1 MSKLPQPIPRQALRD
16 LLPDVPETV
25 FSEEFTRA
33 CEVLDAFVGDCLCFL
48 VHELSLGGFAGTA
61 EDFARLRRHSPH
73 GLALSR
79 WLFDCLRLY
88 GLAEEQDGIVHVP
101 ATVPSVDLEA
111 AFAAAVAASPQAEP
125 AMAVQKLAT
134 QALPEV
140 LAGKTTGEEALFS
153 LSQLDLW
160 FSYFSNRNI
169 HYAPTNTLAALAL
182 ARAVG
187 PQARLLELGGGGG
200 SAAEAA
206 LKALVDVEKPPAL
219 YVFTEVHPAFLR
231 RGSRLVRQLLPEGC
245 QLEARPYDIE
255 LAPGEQGLSGVLF
268 DAVFAVN
275 VLHLASDVVLALQRL
290 RTLLAPGGAL
300 VLGELMR
307 PSFQA
312 PVHLELPFLLLKSY
326 QQAKNQDGIRS
337 RPGFLCQEGWQN
349 ALRAA
354 GFTDVTVLPAT
365 LDRCIAL
372 YPGFYCAAIIA
383 R

>member
-16 LLPDVPETV
+16 LLPDVPEGV
-25 FSEEFTRA
+25 FSDEFTRA
-33 CEVLDAFVGDCLCFL
+33 CEALDAFVGDCLRFL

-61 EDFARLRRHSPH
+61 EEFARLRGHSPH

-88 GLAEEQDGIVHVP
+88 GLSETENGIFHVP
-101 ATVPSVDLEA
+101 TSLPRVDLEA
-111 AFAAAVAASPQAEP
+111 ALASAVAASPQAE
-125 AMAVQKLAT
+125 AALAVQKLAT
-134 QALPEV
+134 QALPNV

-187 PQARLLELGGGGG
+187 PHARLLELGGGGG

-206 LKALVDVEKPPAL
+206 LKALTDAGKPPAF

-231 RGSRLVRQLLPEGC
+231 RGGRLVRQLLPEGC
-245 QLEARPYDIE
+245 QLEVRPYDIE
-255 LAPGEQGLSGVLF
+255 LAPEEQGLSGAIF
-268 DAVFAVN
+268 NAVFAVN

-290 RTLLAPGGAL
+290 RTLLAPGGAI
-300 VLGELMR
+300 VLGELIR
-307 PSFQA
+307 PTFDA
-312 PVHLELPFLLLKSY
+312 PVHIELPFLLLKSY
-326 QQAKNQDGIRS
+326 QQAKNQDGIRH

-349 ALRAA
+349 ALHAA
-354 GFTDVTVLPAT
+354 GFSDVTVLPAT
-365 LDRCIAL
+365 LDRCLAL

>member
-1 MSKLPQPIPRQALRD
+1 MSTLPQPIPRQTLRAL
-16 LLPDVPETV
+16 LADVPEEV
-25 FSEEFTRA
+25 FTEAFTQA
-33 CEVLDAFVGDCLCFL
+33 CEVLDAFVGDCLRFL
-48 VHELSLGGFAGTA
+48 VHQLSLAGFAGRPEA
-61 EDFARLRRHSPH
+61 LVRSRGYSPH
-73 GLALSR
+73 GLALVR
-79 WLFDCLRLY
+79 WLFDSLCLY
-88 GLAEEQDGIVHVP
+88 GLGEEHNGTVHVP
-101 ATVPSVDLEA
+101 ASLPTVDLEA
-111 AFAAAVAASPQAEP
+111 AFAAAVAASPQAQP

-134 QALPEV
+134 QALPDV

-169 HYAPTNTLAALAL
+169 HYAPTNSLAALAL

-187 PQARLLELGGGGG
+187 PKARILELGGGGG

-206 LKALVDVEKPPAL
+206 FKALVDTGKPPAI

-255 LAPGEQGLSGVLF
+255 LSPEEQGLSGALF

-275 VLHLASDVVLALQRL
+275 VLHLASDAVLALQRL
-290 RTLLAPGGAL
+290 RTVLAPGGAL
-300 VLGELMR
+300 ILGELIR
-307 PSFQA
+307 PSFHA

-354 GFTDVTVLPAT
+354 GFTEVTVLP
-365 LDRCIAL
+365 
-372 YPGFYCAAIIA
+372 
-383 R
+383 